1 MVYNLTL
8 VKKNTTTGTIYPGS
22 TVTFTLTPH
31 NEGPAA
37 ALAGW
42 TVTDVLPGGLT
53 LQSMTGDGYTCT
65 GLTCTAT
72 SALPGNSDGPV
83 ITVTATVDAGFTGTI
98 TNLAYIAPTDKD
110 VPETNPL
117 GPIPGPGTNPA
128 TTPTDNDTD
137 APLTVDPKP
146 LPHTGNDST
155 SLINWSLGLVALGML
170 LLAATR
176 RRKDEDLSL
185 IHI

>member
-1 MVYNLTL
+1 MNNSTQKSAVDIHLRQLHQL
-8 VKKNTTTGTIYPGS
+8 VG
-22 TVTFTLTPH
+22 
-31 NEGPAA
+31 
-37 ALAGW
+37 
-42 TVTDVLPGGLT
+42 
-53 LQSMTGDGYTCT
+53 
-65 GLTCTAT
+65 
-72 SALPGNSDGPV
+72 
-83 ITVTATVDAGFTGTI
+83 GTI

-128 TTPTDNDTD
+128 TTPTDNDT
-137 APLTVDPKP
+137 AATLTGEPKP

-176 RRKDEDLSL
+176 RRKDEDTSTTR
-185 IHI
+185 